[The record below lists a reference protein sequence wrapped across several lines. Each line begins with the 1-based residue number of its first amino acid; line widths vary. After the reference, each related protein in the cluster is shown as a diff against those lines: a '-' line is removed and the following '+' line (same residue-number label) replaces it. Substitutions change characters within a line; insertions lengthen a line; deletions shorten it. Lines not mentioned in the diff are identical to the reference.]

1 MTAVN
6 SITNFEQAK
15 EFIHSLIKTE
25 LRCLN
30 CNKLLAK
37 INNKGVLAGQIKC
50 PRCRTIN
57 EV

>member
-6 SITNFEQAK
+6 SITTFAQAK
-15 EFIHSLIKTE
+15 ELLQSMIKSE

-37 INNKGVLAGQIKC
+37 INSNGILAGQIKC